1 MIKINLEK
9 IFRNVKNNK
18 YLEVSETD
26 LNELLSNSELIF
38 EEDTHISD
46 KIRLMRFEDDL
57 ILQEK
62 TTKGE
67 YLIRYIKTKKE
78 AEELIKARLE
88 IYEKMWDGCGCK
100 VDYYE

>member
-1 MIKINLEK
+1 MNINKI
-9 IFRNVKNNK
+9 IATAKNKK
-18 YLEVSETD
+18 YLEISETD
-26 LNELLSNSELIF
+26 LNELLSNSKLIQ
-38 EEDTHISD
+38 EENTYISD
-46 KIRLMRFEDDL
+46 KIRLLKIKDDL

-67 YLIRYIKTKKE
+67 YLIRYIETKKE
-78 AEELIKARLE
+78 AEELIKARLK

>member
-18 YLEVSETD
+18 YLEISETD
-26 LNELLSNSELIF
+26 LNELLSNSKLIQ
-38 EEDTHISD
+38 EENTYISD
-46 KIRLMRFEDDL
+46 KIRLLKIKDDL

-78 AEELIKARLE
+78 AEELIKARLK

>member
-1 MIKINLEK
+1 MNINKI
-9 IFRNVKNNK
+9 IASAKNKK
-18 YLEVSETD
+18 YLEISETD
-26 LNELLSNSELIF
+26 LNELLSNSKLIQ
-38 EEDTHISD
+38 EENTYISD
-46 KIRLMRFEDDL
+46 KIRLLKIKDDL

-78 AEELIKARLE
+78 AEELIKARLK

>member
-1 MIKINLEK
+1 
-9 IFRNVKNNK
+9 
-18 YLEVSETD
+18 
-26 LNELLSNSELIF
+26 
-38 EEDTHISD
+38 
-46 KIRLMRFEDDL
+46 MRFEDDL

-67 YLIRYIKTKKE
+67 YLIRYLKTKKE
-78 AEELIKARLE
+78 AEELIKARLK